1 MKIAIIIL
9 SVILIIFGLI
19 ILFLLS
25 KIIKSTL
32 KKTNQIKQLESILNT
47 INQAILL
54 FDDQNQLLFFNQD
67 ARKILKLT
75 NNDYKKQVVSIFN
88 SEEIRNTILKRE
100 NIEPFDFYENDLI
113 FSVNTY
119 LINHFKDKSSII
131 VTIENVTENRKVE
144 KTKRDFFS
152 HASHE
157 LKSPLTSIMG
167 YSELVA
173 LKMIK
178 VEEYEDI
185 FLRIYNQASH
195 MSLLVEEMSV
205 LSKLELT
212 PNDEVF
218 ELIDLNAIL
227 NNVITSLDTLIQTKN
242 IKINLESESII
253 YEALDLDI
261 FKLFK
266 NLIEN
271 ALKYSKNNSEI
282 NISLKNLNDQIIFS
296 VEDFGSGILKKHQQR
311 IFERFYRVEKSR
323 LISGSGLGLAIVKH
337 ILIKY
342 KGLIEVESETNK
354 GTKMTVKLNK

>member
-1 MKIAIIIL
+1 MKFIL
-9 SVILIIFGLI
+9 IVLTMVILILVILIIYLI
-19 ILFLLS
+19 TAKS
-25 KIIKSTL
+25 KTNIKT
-32 KKTNQIKQLESILNT
+32 TNQINQLESILNT

-54 FDDQNQLLFFNQD
+54 FDDQNQLLFFNED
-67 ARKILKLT
+67 AKKILKLS
-75 NNDYKKQVVSIFN
+75 NDDYKKQVISIFN
-88 SEEIRNTILKRE
+88 SEEIRDTILKRE
-100 NIEPFDFYENDLI
+100 NIEPFDFYEDDLI

-119 LINHFKDKSSII
+119 LINHYKDKSSII

-144 KTKRDFFS
+144 KTKKDFFS

-178 VEEYEDI
+178 KEEYEDI

-212 PNDEVF
+212 TNDEVF
-218 ELIDLNAIL
+218 LEIDLETIL
-227 NNVITSLDTLIQTKN
+227 NNVITSLDTLVQTKN
-242 IKINLESESII
+242 IKVNIKSVSVK
-253 YEALDLDI
+253 YQALDLDI

-282 NISLKNLNDQIIFS
+282 FIELTQTKKEVIFI

-323 LISGSGLGLAIVKH
+323 LITGSGLGLAIVKH

-342 KGLIEVESETNK
+342 KGTIEVVSLVNK
-354 GTKMTVKLNK
+354 GTKMIVNLNK